1 MNLFINLK
9 LNFDGAAA
17 RASFYFIA
25 LLKVNWIWK
34 TFIVENCK
42 NTSFT
47 YWSTANDPIFVAS
60 LAFIRKYI

>member
-1 MNLFINLK
+1 MNEVKDYLK
-9 LNFDGAAA
+9 RKNIG
-17 RASFYFIA
+17 
-25 LLKVNWIWK
+25 
-34 TFIVENCK
+34 IVENCK